1 VTATGGWLARL
12 GGGLRGV
19 PGAED
24 EQRRRDLALF
34 ARLQRRRWQIIVAS
48 ILALMAAKAAGF
60 VSAPFAH
67 LVLVAAVALG
77 WSLGYEVL
85 RRRGFYAWYHIY
97 VSAAWDVLLVSAA
110 VFLAG
115 QGGLVIF
122 YVLAL
127 APYLLEADRP
137 AGAVVV
143 LLTPLAFFATQ
154 VLHARL
160 YEPTAGIL
168 TLSDLPP
175 QIFLDAG
182 LFVVVGVAMLR
193 GPTALAARLRASRA
207 VMAQAARGDLAAR
220 AAAASDD
227 ELGNLEHS
235 FNEMLAE
242 TARSIGAVQEES
254 HEVAAHSEELAAAAS
269 QFAEAS
275 ETAGKAAVRLSSA
288 LEEQQRLSG
297 LSGERAT
304 ATAVESDALHEHA
317 KGMATQA
324 RSLADDAEANRER
337 IGRAGT
343 ALVAI
348 GNQVREGAAAVAAL
362 APLSDRIRRLA
373 VSISGVARQ
382 TNLLALN
389 ASIEAARA
397 GEHGRG
403 FAVVA
408 AEVRKLAGEAGAAAR
423 EVGDAVAGV
432 RRALDTAVATM
443 SQGETMVR
451 DVGVVAGEA
460 DGALS
465 EIVAGIGTLSSLVD
479 ETAATAA
486 RQAAAMSALAGAM
499 RTMRSLS
506 TASASEAAAAAQ
518 AAGLQAAGAETLT
531 ATARQLAE
539 VAERMRASVARFSVN
554 AVSRPAP

>member
-1 VTATGGWLARL
+1 MTATAGWLARL
-12 GGGLRGV
+12 GDGLRGAH
-19 PGAED
+19 GTED

-48 ILALMAAKAAGF
+48 MLALVAAKAAGF
-60 VSAPFAH
+60 VAAPFAH
-67 LVLVAAVALG
+67 IVIVAAVATG

-85 RRRGFYAWYHIY
+85 RRRGFYSWYHIY
-97 VSAAWDVLLVSAA
+97 VSAAWDVLLVSSA

-143 LLTPLAFFATQ
+143 LFTPLAFLSTQ

-160 YEPTAGIL
+160 YEPGAGIRGL
-168 TLSDLPP
+168 TELPP
-175 QIFLDAG
+175 QSFLDAG
-182 LFVVVGVAMLR
+182 LFMVVGIAMLR
-193 GPTALAARLRASRA
+193 GPTALAARIRASRA
-207 VMAQAARGDLAAR
+207 VMARAERGDLAAR
-220 AAAASDD
+220 ATAASDD
-227 ELGNLEHS
+227 ELGYLEHS

-242 TARSIGAVQEES
+242 TARSIGAIQEES

-275 ETAGKAAVRLSSA
+275 ETSGKAVTRLSSA

-304 ATAVESDALHEHA
+304 ATAVESDALHERA

-324 RSLADDAEANRER
+324 RSLAGDAEANRAR

-403 FAVVA
+403 FGVVA
-408 AEVRKLAGEAGAAAR
+408 GEVRKLAGETGAAAR

-432 RRALDTAVATM
+432 QRALDAAVATM

-451 DVGVVAGEA
+451 DVGVVAAEA

-465 EIVAGIGTLSSLVD
+465 EMVAGIGALSVLVD
-479 ETAATAA
+479 ETAATSA
-486 RQAAAMSALAGAM
+486 RQAEAMSALAGAM
-499 RTMRSLS
+499 RTMGGLS

-554 AVSRPAP
+554 AVARPVS

>member
-1 VTATGGWLARL
+1 
-12 GGGLRGV
+12 
-19 PGAED
+19 
-24 EQRRRDLALF
+24 
-34 ARLQRRRWQIIVAS
+34 
-48 ILALMAAKAAGF
+48 MAAKTAGF
-60 VSAPFAH
+60 SAAPFAH
-67 LVLVAAVALG
+67 IVIVAAVAMG
-77 WSLGYEVL
+77 WSLAYEAL
-85 RRRGFYAWYHIY
+85 RRRGFYASYHIY
-97 VSAAWDVLLVSAA
+97 ISAVWDVLLVSAA

-115 QGGLVIF
+115 QGGLIIF

-143 LLTPLAFFATQ
+143 LFTPLAFFATQ

-160 YEPTAGIL
+160 YEPTSGIL
-168 TLSDLPP
+168 GFTDLPS

-182 LFVVVGVAMLR
+182 LFVIVGIAMLR
-193 GPTALAARLRASRA
+193 GPTALAARIRASRA
-207 VMAQAARGDLAAR
+207 VMAQAEHGDLAAR
-220 AAAASDD
+220 AAATSDD
-227 ELGNLEHS
+227 ELGYLERS

-242 TARSIGAVQEES
+242 TARSIGATQEES

-269 QFAEAS
+269 QFSEAS
-275 ETAGKAAVRLSSA
+275 ETAGKAATRLSSA

-297 LSGERAT
+297 SSGVRAT
-304 ATAVESDALHEHA
+304 ATAVESDALHERA
-317 KGMATQA
+317 KGMATHA
-324 RSLADDAEANRER
+324 RSLAGDAEANRER

-343 ALVAI
+343 ALVAV

-362 APLSDRIRRLA
+362 APLSDRIRKLA

-408 AEVRKLAGEAGAAAR
+408 AEVRKLAAEAGAAAR
-423 EVGDAVAGV
+423 EVGDAVTGV
-432 RRALDTAVATM
+432 RRALDAAVATM
-443 SQGETMVR
+443 SQGEVMVR
-451 DVGVVAGEA
+451 DVGVVAAEA
-460 DGALS
+460 DDALSEMVTGIGALS
-465 EIVAGIGTLSSLVD
+465 ALVD
-479 ETAATAA
+479 ETAASSA
-486 RQAAAMSALAGAM
+486 RQAEAMSALAGAM
-499 RTMRSLS
+499 HTMRGLS
-506 TASASEAAAAAQ
+506 TTSAAEAAAAAQ

-539 VAERMRASVARFSVN
+539 VAERMRASVARFSVGHPDRTGGSRRGLSVVPGPCSKGMEREQPV
-554 AVSRPAP
+554 AVRGDEA

>member
-1 VTATGGWLARL
+1 MTATADRPARL
-12 GGGLRGV
+12 GGTPHG
-19 PGAED
+19 PHSADE

-48 ILALMAAKAAGF
+48 VFALVAAKAAGF
-60 VSAPFAH
+60 VDAPFTH
-67 LVLVAAVALG
+67 IGLVAAVALG
-77 WSLGYEVL
+77 WSLGYEAL
-85 RRRGFYAWYHIY
+85 RRRGFYARYHIY
-97 VSAAWDVLLVSAA
+97 ASAVWDVLLVSSA
-110 VFLAG
+110 VLLAG
-115 QGGLVIF
+115 QGGLIIV

-143 LLTPLAFFATQ
+143 LFTPFAFLATQ

-160 YEPTAGIL
+160 YEPGAGIRGF
-168 TLSDLPP
+168 TDLPS
-175 QIFLDAG
+175 QAFLDAG
-182 LFVVVGVAMLR
+182 LFVVVGIAMLR

-207 VMAQAARGDLAAR
+207 VMAQAERGNLTARGAAT
-220 AAAASDD
+220 SDD
-227 ELGNLEHS
+227 ELGFLERS
-235 FNEMLAE
+235 FNAMLAE
-242 TARSIGAVQEES
+242 TARSIGAVQGES
-254 HEVAAHSEELAAAAS
+254 HEVAAHAEELAAAAS
-269 QFAEAS
+269 QFADAS
-275 ETAGKAAVRLSSA
+275 ETAGKAAVSLSSA
-288 LEEQQRLSG
+288 LQEQERLSG
-297 LSGERAT
+297 MSGEKAT
-304 ATAVESDALHEHA
+304 ITAVESAALHERA
-317 KGMATQA
+317 KGMASQA
-324 RSLADDAEANRER
+324 RSLVDDAEANRAR

-362 APLSDRIRRLA
+362 TPLSDRIRRLA
-373 VSISGVARQ
+373 ISISGIARQ

-432 RRALDTAVATM
+432 RRALDAAVATM

-465 EIVAGIGTLSSLVD
+465 DMVAGIGTLSALVD
-479 ETAATAA
+479 ETAATSA
-486 RQAAAMSALAGAM
+486 RQAAVMSALAGTM
-499 RTMRSLS
+499 QTMRGLS

-518 AAGLQAAGAETLT
+518 AAELQAAGAEALT
-531 ATARQLAE
+531 ATARQLSA
-539 VAERMRASVARFSVN
+539 VAERVRVSVARFSVN
-554 AVSRPAP
+554 ADSRPVS